1 MKKIIIILLMLGL
14 ATSVQ
19 AKNLKVKNCDSSSMA
34 DINWAVDFIDGNIDE
49 MLDEATFIPSKYKDK
64 IKKKWPS
71 TTLKCSKKN
80 KCSGF
85 TDGYHKSGNRI
96 NLCWDQIRDFKETR
110 CELVGLIMHEKA
122 HVANVPTEKK
132 HNDPDAYSY
141 VNQVDLVYRFDEVV
155 KDVCT
160 KKAIPATDTSV
171 KTIVRPDG
179 SMTGGDIVESAE
191 TSKLDLGQ
199 RCSEHTQCVSSKC
212 GKGVCVCDD
221 NKDCGSKSRCIKKI
235 GKNYC
240 VPRGGTIGDFCKKN
254 SDCGI
259 GKCEKK
265 SCVCKK
271 DKHCKDSFGST
282 DFRCA
287 TPGLGFG
294 KNFCQPTSVSN
305 GGACAKNS
313 DCTSDK
319 CKKDVCVSN

>member
-19 AKNLKVKNCDSSSMA
+19 AKNLKVKNCDSSSIA
-34 DINWAVDFIDGNIDE
+34 DINWALDFIDSHINEI
-49 MLDEATFIPSKYKDK
+49 LDDATFIPSKYKDK

-71 TTLKCSKKN
+71 TTLRCSTKKR
-80 KCSGF
+80 C
-85 TDGYHKSGNRI
+85 DGDTGAYHKLGNRF
-96 NLCWDQIRDFKETR
+96 NLCWDQLRDADTTR
-110 CELVGLIMHEKA
+110 CGLVGVIMHEKA
-122 HVANVPTEKK
+122 HAANVPIEKQ
-132 HNDPDAYSY
+132 HNETREYGY
-141 VNQVDLVYRFDEVV
+141 VRDVDLVYRFDKVV
-155 KDVCT
+155 EDICT
-160 KKAIPATDTSV
+160 KKAIPQTDSSV
-171 KTIVRPDG
+171 KIIVRPDG
-179 SMTGGDIVESAE
+179 SMTGENIIDSGE

-199 RCSEHTQCVSSKC
+199 RCSEHTQCVSSQC

-240 VPRGGTIGDFCKKN
+240 VPRGGLIGDFCKKN

-265 SCVCKK
+265 SCVCDK

-294 KNFCQPTSVSN
+294 KNFCQPTSVAN
-305 GGACAKNS
+305 GGACTKNS

-319 CKKDVCVSN
+319 CKKDVCVSK